1 LGKERNLNLLTS
13 ERGAS
18 WLSGLFTMLVLT
30 IVIFIGIEVAC
41 YLSSYWKLRV
51 ACSETL
57 ALMKIENGFDA
68 QIKQC
73 FDSFLKVQG
82 LDPHQDRVKVVG
94 TAKTVQRGE
103 VVTIRTEMPYTFR
116 ALKPLGKEFHLTI
129 RVAMSGLAQEFIK
142 QKN

>member
-1 LGKERNLNLLTS
+1 MCKERNFNLLAS

-68 QIKQC
+68 RTKQC
-73 FDSFLKVQG
+73 FHSFLRVQG
-82 LDPHQDRVKVVG
+82 LDPLQNRVNVEG
-94 TAKTVQRGE
+94 TAKTVQRGAI
-103 VVTIRTEMPYTFR
+103 VTIRTEMPYSFR
-116 ALKPLGKEFHLTI
+116 ALKPIGKEFHLTI

-142 QKN
+142 